1 MTAGQRVATDLLTL
15 AAVAAWY
22 LLSLR
27 LPEYVLPEPAPVLAR
42 TVQLLIE
49 PRLAAHTYASLGRVV
64 LAVLLSVGVGIVLAL
79 TAYAI
84 PLVRGAVTRR
94 LIPFLNAFP
103 TLGWA
108 ILAVYWFGISD
119 AGVVFVEVVVAL
131 PFTMINLWEGLKAL
145 DEPLLEMALSFG
157 RDRLRLLRLTVM
169 PMLLPYLLASARLSY
184 GVIWKISLVAEIFG
198 TQRGLGFLINI
209 ARVNFDST
217 LAVAAILTVILLVFV
232 VDQVLFGF
240 LDRRLRRH
248 RLSPSGEAELRPI
261 WT

>member
-1 MTAGQRVATDLLTL
+1 MSVGYRVVTDLVTL
-15 AAVAAWY
+15 IALVGWY

-27 LPEYVLPEPAPVLAR
+27 LPEYILPDPGPVLAQ
-42 TVQLLIE
+42 TVQLFFE

-64 LAVLLSVGVGIVLAL
+64 LAVLLSLGAGILLSLA
-79 TAYAI
+79 AYAMPI
-84 PLVRGAVTRR
+84 VRGAVTRR

-108 ILAVYWFGISD
+108 ILAVYWFGVSD
-119 AGVVFVEVVVAL
+119 TGVVFVEVVVAL

-157 RDRLRLLRLTVM
+157 RDRLRLLRLVVL
-169 PMLLPYLLASARLSY
+169 PMLLPYLVASARLSY

-198 TQRGLGFLINI
+198 TQRGLGFLLNI
-209 ARVNFDST
+209 ARVGFDST
-217 LAVAAILTVILLVFV
+217 LTLAVILAVIVLVFA
-232 VDQVLFGF
+232 VDQVFFAL
-240 LDRRLRRH
+240 LDRRLHRH
-248 RLSPSGEAELRPI
+248 RLTAGQEPELRPV